1 VLHRIVLSGLVV
13 LAAAC
18 GRDRPRD
25 APAAPPAAA
34 PPAAAAS
41 AAASASARGQQAIAT
56 LKQRLRTDLSK
67 ALEGGTAKAVV
78 VCSTVAKQVTDG
90 LAADGLTLGRATR
103 KPRNPAN
110 AVAGWQAEA
119 LAEFEATAA
128 AGKPLDRAQYLRQ
141 SPDGQV
147 RYAEPLVTQ
156 ALCLKCHG
164 TELEP
169 DVRAAIATAYPTDQA
184 TGYADGALRGLAWAE
199 YRAAP

>member
-1 VLHRIVLSGLVV
+1 MQHRLALSCLLV

-18 GRDRPRD
+18 GRDRPRE
-25 APAAPPAAA
+25 APAAPTAAPTA
-34 PPAAAAS
+34 VPPAAAAP
-41 AAASASARGQQAIAT
+41 ASTRGQQAIAA

-67 ALEGGTAKAVV
+67 ALEGGTAKAVD
-78 VCSTVAKQVTDG
+78 VCSTAAKQITDG

-119 LAEFEATAA
+119 LAEFEATVA
-128 AGKPLDRAQYLRQ
+128 AGKPLDGARYLRQ
-141 SPDGQV
+141 LPDGQV

-164 TELEP
+164 AELEP
-169 DVRAAIATAYPTDQA
+169 DVRAAIATAYPADQA

-199 YRAAP
+199 YRVAP

>member
-1 VLHRIVLSGLVV
+1 MTSRIALPCLAV

-18 GRDRPRD
+18 GRDRPKD
-25 APAAPPAAA
+25 PPAPPSSAT
-34 PPAAAAS
+34 PPAAAA
-41 AAASASARGQQAIAT
+41 RGQQAVGA
-56 LKQRLRTDLSK
+56 LKQQLRTELSK
-67 ALEGGTAKAVV
+67 ALEGGTPHAIEVCGTAAKTIAERVGV
-78 VCSTVAKQVTDG
+78 
-90 LAADGLTLGRATR
+90 DGLTLGRATR

-128 AGKPLDRAQYLRQ
+128 AGKKLDGAHYVRQ
-141 SPDGQV
+141 LPDGQV

-164 TELEP
+164 ADLEP
-169 DVRAAIATAYPTDQA
+169 DVRAALAAAYPDDQA

-199 YRAAP
+199 YRATP